1 MAPSAKDHHR
11 SKSLLL
17 LQKLLNLRDGASPLT
32 LVVDSLEQTAGPVLK
47 EFAARAKISQA
58 KVIFVSF
65 TTLKKPPYAHAFVPA
80 WGCQFTT
87 LRPRILAHCPAI
99 DKAAVKAKTQQR
111 AIIIVDSLNA
121 VINNDAAAAVA
132 FLSSLITPTAS
143 LVGVYHSDAPTRM
156 PLAHCEYAPQP
167 LAVLTHLATAILRLR
182 PLAQEVACAAARD
195 RALAEPEF
203 GLREGKE
210 GVLLGLRDCASA
222 GVAVGSGLATV
233 SGSPTP
239 TGCAVGTVIEMEL
252 RRKSGRQV
260 SETFVLCPRDAT
272 DSRASSGLGMLVLR
286 DEHPLL
292 VRRGASEN
300 EGETNGD
307 EVPQSTFSMGLTDK
321 QKRDRSDIVLPY
333 FDAQIDV
340 GGGEGGRILYDMG
353 REDDFDDEEDEI

>member
-143 LVGVYHSDAPTRM
+143 LVGVYHSDAPT
-156 PLAHCEYAPQP
+156 P
-167 LAVLTHLATAILRLR
+167 TAILRLR

-272 DSRASSGLGMLVLR
+272 DPRASSGLGMLVLR